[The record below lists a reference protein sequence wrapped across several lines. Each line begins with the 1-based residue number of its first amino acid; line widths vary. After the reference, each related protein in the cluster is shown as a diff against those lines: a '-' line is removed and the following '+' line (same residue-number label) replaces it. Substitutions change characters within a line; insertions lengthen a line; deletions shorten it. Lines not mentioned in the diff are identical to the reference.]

1 MKKFIALC
9 FFSALLFSSCDE
21 KKNEPVPQTGTKKI
35 VAVYFQEDG
44 QAYLDVVLRL
54 IEKKVRYDSAEK
66 KDVIVYDTVYG
77 FPKLVPITDSLNVQQ
92 TDSLGRPKTTIAY
105 FPVKKESVIW
115 NVAGLDIDSLIKASS
130 KK

>member
-1 MKKFIALC
+1 MKKFIVLSFLASV
-9 FFSALLFSSCDE
+9 FFISCNE
-21 KKNEPVPQTGTKKI
+21 SKNQPAPKTGTKKI

-54 IEKKVRYDSAEK
+54 IEKKVQYDSVDK

-77 FPKLVPITDSLNVQQ
+77 APKVVPIVDSLNVQQ
-92 TDSLGRPKTTIAY
+92 KDSSGRLKTTIAY
-105 FPVKKESVIW
+105 YPVKKEFVIW
-115 NVAGLDIDSLIKASS
+115 NIAGLDLDSLIRYSS

>member
-9 FFSALLFSSCDE
+9 FFATLFFSSCDE
-21 KKNEPVPQTGTKKI
+21 NKNQPVPKTGTKKI
-35 VAVYFQEDG
+35 VAVYFQDDG

-54 IEKKVRYDSAEK
+54 IEKKVRYDSVEK

-77 FPKLVPITDSLNVQQ
+77 YPKVVPITDSLNVQQ

-115 NVAGLDIDSLIKASS
+115 NVAGLDIDSLIKSSS
-130 KK
+130 K